1 MPRPR
6 SPFPAAPSV
15 PVKGR
20 GAASNRSGR
29 FERFAYV
36 PEDDGWDASDEEAP
50 KLETILT
57 RDSSRSVIV
66 RQNSPD
72 ISMKQTLNPYR
83 GCEHGCIYC
92 FARPSHTYLG
102 FSAGLDF
109 ESRIQFKEDVA
120 SLLEKELAHP
130 KYNSKPILIGANTD
144 AYQPTEKIL
153 RLTRSVLDVC
163 ARWNQPIGLI
173 TKSALIARD
182 IDILAPMA
190 GKNLAKAAISITTL
204 NRTLARKME
213 PRAATPQRRLDAIK
227 ALSEAGVPV
236 TVMTAPI
243 VPGLTD
249 HELESI
255 LEAAAK
261 AGATSAGFV
270 ALRLPYEIADLFQ
283 EWLSGAYPDRAQ
295 KVLNLIRQMRGGKL
309 YDSRWGERMT
319 GTGAWAHLIAQRF
332 RRACNEFGL
341 NQRRRTYDLSRFGPP
356 DGFSR
361 QSGQYSLF

>member
-36 PEDDGWDASDEEAP
+36 PEDDGWNSSDEEAP

-66 RQNSPD
+66 QQNSPD
-72 ISMKQTLNPYR
+72 ISMEQTLNPYR

-102 FSAGLDF
+102 YSAGLDF
-109 ESRIQFKEDVA
+109 ESRILFKENVA
-120 SLLEKELAHP
+120 ALLEKELASP
-130 KYNSKPILIGANTD
+130 KYKPKPIMIGANTD
-144 AYQPTEKIL
+144 AYQPTEKNL
-153 RLTRSVLDVC
+153 RLTRSVLEVC

-190 GKNLAKAAISITTL
+190 ERGLAKAAISITTL
-204 NRTLARKME
+204 DRTLARKME

-227 ALSEAGVPV
+227 ALTDAGIPV
-236 TVMTAPI
+236 TVMAAPI

-249 HELESI
+249 HELEAI
-255 LEAAAK
+255 LEASAK
-261 AGATSAGFV
+261 AGATGAGYV
-270 ALRLPYEIADLFQ
+270 ALRLPHEIADLFQ

-295 KVLNLIRQMRGGKL
+295 RVINQIRQMRGGQL
-309 YDSRWGERMT
+309 YDSRWSTRMT
-319 GTGAWAHLIAQRF
+319 GTGIWAHLIAQRF
-332 RRACNEFGL
+332 RLACNEFNL
-341 NQRRRTYDLSRFGPP
+341 NQRKRSYNLGLFRPP
-356 DGFSR
+356 DGFSP

>member
-72 ISMKQTLNPYR
+72 ISMEQTLNPYR

-109 ESRIQFKEDVA
+109 ESRIQFKEDAA

-130 KYNSKPILIGANTD
+130 KYKSKPILIGANTD

-190 GKNLAKAAISITTL
+190 EKNLARAAISITTL
-204 NRTLARKME
+204 DRALARKME

-261 AGATSAGFV
+261 AGATGAGYV
-270 ALRLPYEIADLFQ
+270 ALRLPHEIADLFQ

-309 YDSRWGERMT
+309 YDSSWGERMT

-341 NQRRRTYDLSRFGPP
+341 NQQRRTYDLSRFGPP
-356 DGFSR
+356 DGFST

>member
-20 GAASNRSGR
+20 GAASNRTGR
-29 FERFAYV
+29 FERFAYI
-36 PEDDGWDASDEEAP
+36 PEDDGWNSSDEEAP
-50 KLETILT
+50 KLETILS

-66 RQNSPD
+66 QQTSPD
-72 ISMKQTLNPYR
+72 ISMEQTLNPYR

-102 FSAGLDF
+102 YSAGLDF
-109 ESRIQFKEDVA
+109 ESRILFKEDVA
-120 SLLEKELAHP
+120 HLLEKELASP
-130 KYNSKPILIGANTD
+130 KYKPKPIMVGANTD
-144 AYQPTEKIL
+144 AYQPTEKNL
-153 RLTRSVLDVC
+153 RLTRSVLEVC

-190 GKNLAKAAISITTL
+190 EKGLAKAAISITTL
-204 NRTLARKME
+204 DRTLARKME
-213 PRAATPQRRLDAIK
+213 PRAATPQRRLDAIR

-236 TVMTAPI
+236 TVMAAPV

-261 AGATSAGFV
+261 AGATGAGYV
-270 ALRLPYEIADLFQ
+270 ALRLPHEIADLFQ
-283 EWLSGAYPDRAQ
+283 EWLSGAYPDRAA
-295 KVLNLIRQMRGGKL
+295 KVINQIRQMRGGQL
-309 YDSRWGERMT
+309 YDSRWSTRMT
-319 GTGAWAHLIAQRF
+319 GAGIWAHLTAQRF
-332 RRACNEFGL
+332 RMACSEFNL
-341 NQRRRTYDLSRFGPP
+341 NQGKRGYNLKLFSPP